1 MEKLYTPEQAAEILQ
16 VTPKTVRTW
25 LQTKQLKGFMAG
37 RFWRI
42 KESDLQ
48 AFLREPNT
56 VDEDLDD
63 IAAAEEALKD
73 PRRYDYHQT
82 RRELGL

>member
-1 MEKLYTPEQAAEILQ
+1 MEPLYTVEQAAKILQ
-16 VTPKTVRTW
+16 VTPKTVRHW
-25 LQTKQLKGFMAG
+25 LQTKQLRGVLAG

-42 KESDLQ
+42 QESDLQ
-48 AFLREPNT
+48 AFLREPEVT
-56 VDEDLDD
+56 AEDLDD
-63 IAAAEEALKD
+63 IAAAAEALKD